1 MKGLQEQR
9 GASIYTTL
17 IVVALVGVVLLA
29 GLKIVPAYLD
39 NNVIVNAME
48 GVIANND
55 IRTMGIGEIRTEVM
69 RTVNVNGIRD
79 FDALNIQLVR
89 EGAREYVDINYDAR
103 VHLFYNIDALVSFEN
118 RFVKQE

>member
-17 IVVALVGVVLLA
+17 IVITLVGVVLLA

-48 GVIANND
+48 GVIASND
-55 IRTMGIGEIRTEVM
+55 VRTMGLGEIRTEVM
-69 RTVNVNGIRD
+69 RTVNLNGIRD
-79 FDALNIQLVR
+79 FDSQNIQLVR